1 MDATKKYTVTAMK
14 APNRISDIFNSKRA
28 FGNESFLRKP
38 IPTTIKIPTYVCV
51 HDEFLMYQIQWFEK
65 LYKVYCRSNRIF
77 S

>member
-14 APNRISDIFNSKRA
+14 APNRISSDIFNSKRA

-65 LYKVYCRSNRIF
+65 LYKV
-77 S
+77 